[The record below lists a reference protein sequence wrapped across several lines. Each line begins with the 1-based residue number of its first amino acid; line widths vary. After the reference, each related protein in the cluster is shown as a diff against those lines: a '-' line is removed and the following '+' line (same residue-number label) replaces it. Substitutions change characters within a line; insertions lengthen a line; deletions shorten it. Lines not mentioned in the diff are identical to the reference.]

1 MKINKNIIARD
12 IQGDTVLL
20 NMITGDYFSLN
31 PVGTDIYDCI
41 VKEMDQSLILTF
53 LLEKYNVDSEIL
65 TKDTVSLLSELREN
79 NILED

>member
-12 IQGDTVLL
+12 IQGDMVLL

-31 PVGTDIYDCI
+31 SVGTDIYDCI
-41 VKEMDQSLILTF
+41 VKEMDQSSILTF

-65 TKDTVSLLSELREN
+65 TKDTINLIKELKEN
-79 NILED
+79 DIIEN

>member
-31 PVGTDIYDCI
+31 SVGTDIYNCI
-41 VKEMDQSLILTF
+41 VEEMDQSSILSF
-53 LLEKYNVDSEIL
+53 LMEKYDINSEFL

>member
-31 PVGTDIYDCI
+31 SVGTDIYDCI
-41 VKEMDQSLILTF
+41 VNKMDQSAILAF

-65 TKDTVSLLSELREN
+65 TQDTVSLLNKLKEN
-79 NILED
+79 GIIED